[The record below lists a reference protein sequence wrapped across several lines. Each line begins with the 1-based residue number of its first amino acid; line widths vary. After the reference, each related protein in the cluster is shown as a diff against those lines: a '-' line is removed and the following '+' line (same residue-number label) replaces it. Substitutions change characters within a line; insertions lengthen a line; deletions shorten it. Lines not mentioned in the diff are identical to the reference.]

1 MKDLLP
7 SESHKWQYVED
18 VFRTLAETYG
28 YKEIRTPMVEST
40 ELFARGIGDT
50 TDVVQKEMYS
60 FEKADRSLTL
70 KPEGTAGVVRAFI
83 ENKLY
88 AEGLPA
94 KYYYITPCYRYEK
107 MQKGRSREFHQFGIE
122 CFGASGMMADAE
134 VIRIAYDVLK
144 TLGIDDVKLKINS
157 IGCPNCRAEYRK
169 ALQDFLRPNLDKL
182 CDTCKSRFDRNPMRI
197 LDCKSP
203 ECQALVKG
211 APVMLDYLDEDCRNA
226 FEELKSLLDAYGVP
240 YEVDPG
246 IVRGLDYYTKTA
258 FEFVSDKLGSQSTVC
273 GGGRY
278 DKLIEQLGGPDTPG
292 VGFGMGIERLML
304 ILEASGFKFDPDKT
318 SDLLICGL
326 GEKAKIKAIE
336 LAEDLRGSG
345 VSVMIDVMDRGL
357 KAQFKYADR
366 LNVPYVAVIGDDE
379 LAKGVVSLRDMKRS
393 EQKEVPMDNLF
404 LALFAGIFD

>member
-1 MKDLLP
+1 
-7 SESHKWQYVED
+7 
-18 VFRTLAETYG
+18 
-28 YKEIRTPMVEST
+28 
-40 ELFARGIGDT
+40 
-50 TDVVQKEMYS
+50 
-60 FEKADRSLTL
+60 
-70 KPEGTAGVVRAFI
+70 
-83 ENKLY
+83 
-88 AEGLPA
+88 
-94 KYYYITPCYRYEK
+94 
-107 MQKGRSREFHQFGIE
+107 
-122 CFGASGMMADAE
+122 MMADAE
-134 VIRIAYDVLK
+134 VIRIAYDVLT

-278 DKLIEQLGGPDTPG
+278 DKLIKQLGGPDTPG